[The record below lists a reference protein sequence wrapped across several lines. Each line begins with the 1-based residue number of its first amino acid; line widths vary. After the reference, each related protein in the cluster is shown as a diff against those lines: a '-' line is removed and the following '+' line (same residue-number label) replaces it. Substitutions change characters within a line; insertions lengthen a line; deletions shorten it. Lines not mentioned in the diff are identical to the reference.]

1 MQAAAWPPTS
11 WASVIAITTTS
22 CCAPPV
28 TCSISTLESFWVT
41 PRCSAASRGESQTCW
56 ALFGVTSYWRRHL
69 CVFDAVSDSSHPTVS
84 SLGALLSLKPFF
96 SPPRDR
102 APFVLTSDM
111 AYVINGGERPTSRFQ
126 LFVDLCCQSYN
137 LMRKHSGLFLNLLS
151 LVSPTSQCLL
161 LVNNSD
167 NEDVGFID
175 DFIRPSRAERLSGSE
190 ICV

>member
-1 MQAAAWPPTS
+1 MS
-11 WASVIAITTTS
+11 
-22 CCAPPV
+22 
-28 TCSISTLESFWVT
+28 
-41 PRCSAASRGESQTCW
+41 
-56 ALFGVTSYWRRHL
+56 
-69 CVFDAVSDSSHPTVS
+69 DAVSHSTIS
-84 SLGALLSLKPFF
+84 SLGTKAIFLV
-96 SPPRDR
+96 PPRDR

-167 NEDVGFID
+167 NEDVGLID

-190 ICV
+190 IRV